1 MSEMQSAESWERIWE
16 GLGRAASCCRE
27 LHIVTKI
34 KDWGELSNQFLIMR
48 NKAKTMY
55 DGAPL
60 SEFEV
65 QILVSDMEAAQRA
78 AGMLR

>member
-1 MSEMQSAESWERIWE
+1 MVMESNESFERVSE
-16 GLGRAASCCRE
+16 GLHRAASCCRE

-48 NKAKTMY
+48 KKAKAMY
-55 DGAPL
+55 DGNPL
-60 SEFEV
+60 SEVEV
-65 QILVSDMEAAQRA
+65 QILVANMEAAQKD

>member
-1 MSEMQSAESWERIWE
+1 MSEMQSSESFERIWE
-16 GLGRAASCCRE
+16 SLGRAASCCRE

-48 NKAKTMY
+48 KKAKAMY
-55 DGAPL
+55 DGKPL
-60 SEFEV
+60 SEVEV
-65 QILVSDMEAAQRA
+65 MTLVSQIENAQKA

>member
-1 MSEMQSAESWERIWE
+1 MSEMQSHESWERVAE
-16 GLGRAASCCRE
+16 GLSRAASCCRE

-48 NKAKTMY
+48 KKAKAMY
-55 DGAPL
+55 DGKPL
-60 SEFEV
+60 SEVEV
-65 QILVSDMEAAQRA
+65 MVLVAEIETAQKL

>member
-27 LHIVTKI
+27 LGALTTIN
-34 KDWGELSNQFLIMR
+34 DWTDLSNQFLIMR
-48 NKAKTMY
+48 KKAKAMY

-60 SEFEV
+60 TEV
-65 QILVSDMEAAQRA
+65 QVMAIVSEIETAQKM
-78 AGMLR
+78 AGLLK